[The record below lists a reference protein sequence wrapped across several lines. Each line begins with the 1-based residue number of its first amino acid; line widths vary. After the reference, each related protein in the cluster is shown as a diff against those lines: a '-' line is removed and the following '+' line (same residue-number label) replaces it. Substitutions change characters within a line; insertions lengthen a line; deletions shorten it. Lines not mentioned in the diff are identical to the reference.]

1 LVAGLVLSL
10 REGLEAA
17 LILGIVLGTLHKI
30 GQDAHKRALWI
41 GVGAAIA
48 VSLGVGLGLT
58 LMGSRLEGI
67 SEEIF
72 EGTAMFLA
80 AGVLTWA
87 IFWMRSQG
95 DRRRQAFET
104 GMEYAVRQGRWGIA
118 VLAFIAVVREGI
130 ELSLFLTASA
140 LSAGISNTMPGA
152 IVGILLAVGLG
163 WGTYHRL
170 IKLNMRTFFQITGAV
185 LIVFA
190 AGLIGHGIH
199 EFIDAGW
206 IPGLISPLWNLD
218 PFLPESSG
226 LGQILTALFGYQSS
240 PSLAELLGYLTYIVV
255 IAFAV
260 VQKSVPG
267 LPTADGS
274 LP

>member
-17 LILGIVLGTLHKI
+17 LILGIVLGTLHKV

-58 LMGSRLEGI
+58 QMGSRLEGI

-72 EGTAMFLA
+72 EGTTMFLA

-87 IFWMRSQG
+87 IFWMRSQA
-95 DRRRQAFET
+95 DRRRQTLKT
-104 GMEYAVRQGRWGIA
+104 GVEYAVRQSRWGIA

-140 LSAGISNTMPGA
+140 LSAGISNTMLGA

-170 IKLNMRTFFQITGAV
+170 IKLNLRTFFQVTGAV

-199 EFIDAGW
+199 EFIEAGW

-218 PFLPESSG
+218 PLLPESSW

-240 PSLAELLGYLTYIVV
+240 PSLTELLGYLAYVV
-255 IAFAV
+255 VVAFAV
-260 VQKSVPG
+260 VRKSEPG
-267 LPTADGS
+267 LPAADGS